1 MLRAFYATGPLPLEN
16 KTHITPTPQ
25 TRNLSTPFNESE
37 VSDRL
42 DLTDAHIPK
51 THFKAIRSEQI
62 AQRRNRT
69 QLLKSQVDHKI
80 AEHNGPSKYEVDKNV
95 QFNAEINTI
104 HTSSHLNTNDMRN
117 AHCVRS
123 SENYDK
129 QFKCH
134 VDTAISKNVGRKAE
148 SLQAKTAR

>member
-1 MLRAFYATGPLPLEN
+1 MVRPLPSEN

-25 TRNLSTPFNESE
+25 TRNLSTPFNGSE

-69 QLLKSQVDHKI
+69 QSLKSQVDRKI
-80 AEHNGPSKYEVDKNV
+80 AEHNRPSKYEVDKTYSLTPKLIQYV
-95 QFNAEINTI
+95 
-104 HTSSHLNTNDMRN
+104 LL
-117 AHCVRS
+117 
-123 SENYDK
+123 
-129 QFKCH
+129 
-134 VDTAISKNVGRKAE
+134 AI
-148 SLQAKTAR
+148 